1 MTPNQK
7 WNVPGSSQPIE
18 PTAQQSEEIPPSSK
32 KPKTEP
38 TPSQVGKF
46 QAAVGQPS
54 KKKGF
59 NLDQELIP
67 TKEETESMSEE
78 SLFGLAHT
86 SMKKPI
92 SAKPGTKGQISKS
105 TVGPLPSAVGG
116 TGEQEVESEGVETI
130 GAITERPARK
140 ESYMTPESEFE
151 AEIEPS
157 STTSSE
163 STIKT
168 VSKKPF
174 PTIYET
180 AESGQPKK
188 NIGETSKPKEA
199 PFFATGSKPTTVEGT
214 IPPKEKHALFGSQ
227 LSPNI
232 EQAKEFRTRGMPT
245 SPGLSKEAVP
255 GMVAQGEAQALGK
268 ETKIPM
274 PPKGQPAAF
283 GKEAKLEVP
292 QKGQPAPFSQR
303 AVPEMAPKG
312 QPIPFGQ
319 KVMPEMAPKAPSTTF
334 GTRPTT
340 QTTLPEGQKTISGT
354 GTSSIVQAKAAPME
368 RQATPKAQEAL
379 SQPTTES
386 GTIAKPKQKMN
397 VPKMGVS
404 ALPGEETEEEA
415 PTSLVA
421 DVSTEG
427 IPLVQEELPETSFEP
442 KETTTSKE
450 ESPLP
455 LAASVAKEKG
465 EKAKMEKT
473 LPKTIQQPI
482 PTPTPQPQITS
493 KGTQVSPEVRQATL
507 QQLINQI
514 AEHISTMTTK
524 HLETLTVDIKY
535 PPLFAGAQ
543 LTVTQYKQARGE
555 FNLSFANLTPEA
567 RLLIESSAQQ
577 QRLNDAL
584 TEKGY
589 KIHIITIETH
599 PIERPTFEAQA
610 SGSSREGYEEAG
622 SGGAG
627 GEAFGEEEYQ
637 QPGRQ

>member
-18 PTAQQSEEIPPSSK
+18 PTAQQSEEIPPSAK

-92 SAKPGTKGQISKS
+92 SAKPGTKGPISKS
-105 TVGPLPSAVGG
+105 TVGPLPSAIGG
-116 TGEQEVESEGVETI
+116 TGGQEAESEGVETI

-140 ESYMTPESEFE
+140 ESYMTPEGEFE
-151 AEIEPS
+151 ANIESP
-157 STTSSE
+157 STTPSE
-163 STIKT
+163 GTIKT

-180 AESGQPKK
+180 ARGGQPEKSV
-188 NIGETSKPKEA
+188 GETTKPKEPA
-199 PFFATGSKPTTVEGT
+199 FFATGTKPTTVEGT
-214 IPPKEKHALFGSQ
+214 ISPKQKHSPFGSQ

-255 GMVAQGEAQALGK
+255 GMGAQGEAQALGK

-274 PPKGQPAAF
+274 PPKGQPAVF

-292 QKGQPAPFSQR
+292 Q
-303 AVPEMAPKG
+303 KG

-340 QTTLPEGQKTISGT
+340 QAPLPEGQKTIPGT
-354 GTSSIVQAKAAPME
+354 GTSSTVQAKMAPMG
-368 RQATPKAQEAL
+368 RQVPTQATTKAQAAL
-379 SQPTTES
+379 SQPTTKIPVAEMKEPLTES
-386 GTIAKPKQKMN
+386 GTIVKPKQKMN
-397 VPKMGVS
+397 VPKMNVS
-404 ALPGEETEEEA
+404 ALPGEEMEEEA
-415 PTSLVA
+415 PTSLIA
-421 DVSTEG
+421 GVSTEE
-427 IPLVQEELPETSFEP
+427 IPLVQEELPETLFEP
-442 KETTTSKE
+442 KKTTTPKE

-473 LPKTIQQPI
+473 LPKTVQQPI
-482 PTPTPQPQITS
+482 PTPIQQPQITP
-493 KGTQVSPEVRQATL
+493 KGAQVSPEVRQATL

-622 SGGAG
+622 GGAG